1 MTTKTVS
8 IRKTTRLDAFD
19 LFALGLLNLLWGTL
33 LGLWWLL
40 LLPVVSVPLVLTCV
54 AGAFFGPVAALVV
67 TGVSIAGIILWRIQ
81 RPEMFER
88 WVTARARTR
97 FLAWFR
103 YRRRWAKLMAA
114 CHLSID
120 RNDCTFIPRL
130 LGVEIGPATDRVQVR
145 MLDGHCPADFENRV
159 THLAHAFGAL
169 ACRATITGPGT
180 VELAFRRSDSLAET
194 VILPRV
200 DHWTKGQGRA
210 A

>member
-8 IRKTTRLDAFD
+8 IRQTTRLDAFD

-33 LGLWWLL
+33 VGLWWLL

-54 AGAFFGPVAALVV
+54 AGAFLGPVGALVV
-67 TGVSIAGIILWRIQ
+67 AGLSAAGVVLWRLR

-88 WVTARARTR
+88 WVTRRARVR
-97 FLAWFR
+97 FLTWFR
-103 YRRRWAKLMAA
+103 YRRRWARLMTA

-120 RNDCTFIPRL
+120 RGNRTFIPRL
-130 LGVEIGPATDRVQVR
+130 LGVQIGPATDRVRLR

-159 THLAHAFGAL
+159 SHLAHAFGAL
-169 ACRATITGPGT
+169 DCRATITGPGT

-194 VILPRV
+194 VILPQV
-200 DHWTKGQGRA
+200 DHWTKGGQA

>member
-19 LFALGLLNLLWGTL
+19 LVALGLLNLLWGTL

-54 AGAFFGPVAALVV
+54 AGAFLGPVAALVV
-67 TGVSIAGIILWRIQ
+67 AGLSAAGIILWRLQ

-97 FLAWFR
+97 LLTWFR
-103 YRRRWAKLMAA
+103 YRRRWARLMTA

-120 RNDCTFIPRL
+120 RGDRTFIPRL
-130 LGVEIGPATDRVQVR
+130 LGVQIGPATDRVRVR

-159 THLAHAFGAL
+159 SHLAHAFGAL
-169 ACRATITGPGT
+169 DCRATITGPGT
-180 VELAFRRSDSLAET
+180 VELAFRRSDALAAT

-200 DHWTKGQGRA
+200 DHWTKGGQA

>member
-19 LFALGLLNLLWGTL
+19 LVALGLLNLLWGTL

-40 LLPVVSVPLVLTCV
+40 LLPVVSVPLVVVAV
-54 AGAFFGPVAALVV
+54 AGAFYGPVAALMVA
-67 TGVSIAGIILWRIQ
+67 GLSAGGIILWRLR
-81 RPEMFER
+81 RPEMFQR
-88 WVTARARTR
+88 WVTRRARAR
-97 FLAWFR
+97 FLTWFR
-103 YRRRWAKLMAA
+103 YRRRWAELMSA

-120 RNDCTFIPRL
+120 RGDRTFIPRL
-130 LGVEIGPATDRVQVR
+130 LGVQIGPATDRVRVR

-159 THLAHAFGAL
+159 SQLAHAFGAL
-169 ACRATITGPGT
+169 DCRATITGPGT
-180 VELAFRRSDSLAET
+180 VELAFRRADALAET

-200 DHWTKGQGRA
+200 DHWTKGGGQA

>member
-8 IRKTTRLDAFD
+8 IRHTMRLDVFD
-19 LFALGLLNLLWGTL
+19 LVALGLLNLLWGTL

-40 LLPVVSVPLVLTCV
+40 LLPVVSVPLVLVAV
-54 AGAFFGPVAALVV
+54 AGAFLGPAAALVV
-67 TGVSIAGIILWRIQ
+67 AGLSAAGIMLWRIQ

-88 WVTARARTR
+88 WVTRRARVR
-97 FLAWFR
+97 FLTWFR
-103 YRRRWAKLMAA
+103 YRRRWARLMTA

-120 RNDCTFIPRL
+120 RGDRTFIPRL
-130 LGVEIGPATDRVQVR
+130 LGVEIGPATDRVRVR

-159 THLAHAFGAL
+159 SHLAHAFGAL
-169 ACRATITGPGT
+169 DCRATITGPGT
-180 VELAFRRSDSLAET
+180 VELAFRRSDSLAAT

-200 DHWTKGQGRA
+200 DHWTKGRGQA

>member
-1 MTTKTVS
+1 VTTTTKS
-8 IRKTTRLDAFD
+8 GQRDPFD
-19 LFALGLLNLLWGTL
+19 LIGLAALNFV
-33 LGLWWLL
+33 WWAFNAVGVLAQWAVL
-40 LLPVVSVPLVLTCV
+40 FPMFSMPVVL
-54 AGAFFGPVAALVV
+54 AGAAGLFWGPVAALVV
-67 TGVSIAGIILWRIQ
+67 VGVSAAGIMLWRLR

-88 WVTARARTR
+88 WVTRRARTR
-97 FLAWFR
+97 FLTWFR
-103 YRRRWAKLMAA
+103 YRRRWAKLMTA

-120 RNDCTFIPRL
+120 RNDRTFIPRL
-130 LGVEIGPATDRVQVR
+130 LSADIGPATDRVRVR

-169 ACRATITGPGT
+169 DCRATITGPGT
-180 VELAFRRSDSLAET
+180 VELAFRRSDSLAAT

>member
-1 MTTKTVS
+1 MTTETVR
-8 IRKTTRLDAFD
+8 IRKDTRLDAFD
-19 LFALGLLNLLWGTL
+19 LLGLGLLNLVWAMVIGA
-33 LGLWWLL
+33 WWLL
-40 LLPVVSVPLVLTCV
+40 LFPMISIPIMLAAV
-54 AGAFFGPVAALVV
+54 AGAFWGPAAGVV
-67 TGVSIAGIILWRIQ
+67 VVGVSAAGIILWRQ
-81 RPEMFER
+81 RCPETFDR
-88 WVTARARTR
+88 WVTRRARTR
-97 FLAWFR
+97 FLTWHR

-120 RNDCTFIPRL
+120 RGDRTFIPRL
-130 LGVEIGPATDRVQVR
+130 LGVEIGAATDRVRLR

-169 ACRATITGPGT
+169 DCRATITGPGT
-180 VELAFRRSDSLAET
+180 IELAFRRADSLAET

>member
-19 LFALGLLNLLWGTL
+19 LLALGLLNLVWGTL

-40 LLPVVSVPLVLTCV
+40 LLPVVSVPLVLTGV
-54 AGAFFGPVAALVV
+54 AGAFLGPVAALVV
-67 TGVSIAGIILWRIQ
+67 AGLSAAGIILWRIQ

-88 WVTARARTR
+88 WVTRRARSR
-97 FLAWFR
+97 FLTWFR
-103 YRRRWAKLMAA
+103 YRRRWARLMTA

-120 RNDCTFIPRL
+120 RGNRTFIPRL
-130 LGVEIGPATDRVQVR
+130 LGVQIGPATDRVRVR

-159 THLAHAFGAL
+159 SHLAHAFGAL
-169 ACRATITGPGT
+169 DCRATITGPGT

-200 DHWTKGQGRA
+200 DHWTKGGQA

>member
-8 IRKTTRLDAFD
+8 IRQTTRLDAFD
-19 LFALGLLNLLWGTL
+19 LVALGLLNVLWGTL

-54 AGAFFGPVAALVV
+54 AGAFFGPFAALVV
-67 TGVSIAGIILWRIQ
+67 SGLFVAGIILWRVK

-88 WVTARARTR
+88 WVTHRAHVR
-97 FLAWFR
+97 FLTWFR
-103 YRRRWAKLMAA
+103 YRRRWARLMAA

-120 RNDCTFIPRL
+120 RGDRTFIPRL
-130 LGVEIGPATDRVQVR
+130 LGVQIGPATDRVRVR

-169 ACRATITGPGT
+169 DCRATITGPGT

-200 DHWTKGQGRA
+200 DHWTKGGQA

>member
-8 IRKTTRLDAFD
+8 IRHTMRLDAFD
-19 LFALGLLNLLWGTL
+19 LLALGLLNLVWGAL

-54 AGAFFGPVAALVV
+54 AGAFYGPAAALVV
-67 TGVSIAGIILWRIQ
+67 AGLSAAGVVLWRLR

-88 WVTARARTR
+88 WVTARARVR
-97 FLAWFR
+97 FLTWFR
-103 YRRRWAKLMAA
+103 YRRRWARLMTA

-120 RNDCTFIPRL
+120 RGDRTFIPRL
-130 LGVEIGPATDRVQVR
+130 LGVQIGPATDRVRVR

-169 ACRATITGPGT
+169 DCRATITGPGT
-180 VELAFRRSDSLAET
+180 VELAFRRTDSLAAT

-200 DHWTKGQGRA
+200 DHWTKGGQA